1 MAEFVYDH
9 IHLRSP
15 DPEGTGK
22 WYENMFGATI
32 IRTPRDGG
40 PDRVDLNLDGLMVF
54 IAGPPDSGTI
64 PDGTSDPHYG
74 LGPLRPP
81 SREPRPDRRHHEV
94 QGRPV
99 SPWSRCNSAPTS
111 SWPSFGHPTVCALS
125 CLNGMAA

>member
-9 IHLRSP
+9 IHVRSP

-74 LGPLRPP
+74 LDHFGLRVENLDQTVATMK
-81 SREPRPDRRHHEV
+81 SKGAEFAVEPVQFRPDV
-94 QGRPV
+94 KLAFV
-99 SPWSRCNSAPTS
+99 WAPDGVRIELLERQT
-111 SWPSFGHPTVCALS
+111 A
-125 CLNGMAA
+125 